1 MFHRTFLLIVL
12 IAFVSACSDS
22 HDAPDRSNAPD
33 NSGTDTDSG
42 SDNNNP
48 GSEQYS
54 AQIARTAGGVP
65 HIKAQDWGSLGY
77 GYGYAMSQDNYCT
90 ILEAVVQVN
99 GESQRYLGDEGSL
112 AADAVRALL
121 ALDAQEVAY
130 DPQPKYIK
138 DYMTG
143 WAAGINRYL
152 KDTGADKLAEGE
164 NGCRDAPW
172 VRPLTQADIAVML
185 QGQMSPIHVNLAGLL
200 FAQKG
205 PPAEMAK
212 TRMTPAIKHLSP
224 GETAELSVQLASLDL
239 LPPEKLGSNGYTL
252 GAGATQSGR
261 GMVLSNP
268 HWVWK
273 GVGRFYMSHLTMG
286 DEYDVSGAHPLISP
300 FIGFGF
306 NKDVAFTHTV
316 STGKRFVFFELT
328 LNPDNP
334 MQYEFDGEMRDFT
347 TKTVTVNVDT
357 GAGIEP
363 QEHTFYFSHHG
374 PVLDLGALLPPLGG
388 WPNSFGTVFAVKDVV
403 VDNARGPDQWIR
415 MGQATSTAEYIE
427 TLKTIGMN
435 IYNSFAADR
444 HGSTFYGDIS
454 TIAHV
459 SDAKAAHCI
468 QGAIP
473 ELMKSRGIWLLSG
486 NTSDCELGEDGDA
499 PVAGIFG
506 FNSLP
511 GLTNASY
518 ASNSNDSY
526 WLSNPD
532 HLLEGHP
539 EAVGAEGVE
548 QSMRTRAGFVLA
560 EERIAGTDGL
570 GDPGFTIET
579 LQEVFFGSRNHAA
592 ELSLDALLTLCANE
606 PDWSTYSSSPG
617 EVIQACDILQQWN
630 RTHNLDTV
638 GGHIFTEFWR
648 KARNIADLWAT
659 PFSAT
664 DPVHTPR
671 DINAT
676 DPAVTEALKQAL
688 ADGVQLL
695 LDNGIALD
703 ATWEQ
708 VQFIER
714 NGERIGLPGGWSGM
728 MWSVII
734 SDLIAGEGYSDIEH
748 GNTYIHTVTFDD
760 SDCPVA
766 FGVTAPSTSTDPV
779 SPHYADQ
786 TRLYSQKQWL
796 DLALCEADVDAARVG
811 DVTQLEG
818 DVAL

>member
-1 MFHRTFLLIVL
+1 
-12 IAFVSACSDS
+12 
-22 HDAPDRSNAPD
+22 
-33 NSGTDTDSG
+33 
-42 SDNNNP
+42 
-48 GSEQYS
+48 
-54 AQIARTAGGVP
+54 
-65 HIKAQDWGSLGY
+65 
-77 GYGYAMSQDNYCT
+77 
-90 ILEAVVQVN
+90 
-99 GESQRYLGDEGSL
+99 
-112 AADAVRALL
+112 
-121 ALDAQEVAY
+121 
-130 DPQPKYIK
+130 
-138 DYMTG
+138 
-143 WAAGINRYL
+143 
-152 KDTGADKLAEGE
+152 
-164 NGCRDAPW
+164 
-172 VRPLTQADIAVML
+172 
-185 QGQMSPIHVNLAGLL
+185 MSPIHVNLANLL

-205 PPAEMAK
+205 PSAELTDARVAPAK
-212 TRMTPAIKHLSP
+212 RHLSP
-224 GETAELSVQLASLDL
+224 AEAAELSVQLAALDL
-239 LPPEKLGSNGYTL
+239 LPPEKLGSNGYAL
-252 GAGATQSGR
+252 GTGATQSGR
-261 GMVLSNP
+261 GMLLSNP
-268 HWVWK
+268 HWTWK

-286 DEYDVSGAHPLISP
+286 DEYDVSGAHVLISP

-328 LNPDNP
+328 LNPANP
-334 MQYEFDGEMRDFT
+334 MQYEYDGEMRDFT
-347 TKTVTVNVDT
+347 TRTVTVAVDT
-357 GAGIEP
+357 GDGIEQ

-388 WPNSFGTVFAVKDVV
+388 WPNSFGTVFALKDVV

-415 MGQATSTAEYIE
+415 MGQATNTAEYIE
-427 TLKTIGMN
+427 ALKTVGMN

-454 TIAHV
+454 TTAHV

-468 QGAIP
+468 RGAIP

-486 NTSDCELGEDGDA
+486 NTSDCELGEDSDA

-506 FNSLP
+506 FSSLP
-511 GLTNASY
+511 SLTDASY

-532 HLLEGHP
+532 QLLEGYP

-548 QSMRTRAGFVLA
+548 QSMRTRTGFVLA
-560 EERIAGTDGL
+560 EERIAGSDGL
-570 GDPGFTIET
+570 GEPGFTIET

-592 ELSLDALLTLCANE
+592 ELSLDALLTLCTDE
-606 PDWSTYSSSPG
+606 SDWNSYSSSPG
-617 EVIQACDILQQWN
+617 AVIQACEILEQWD

-648 KARNIADLWAT
+648 QAGNIGDLWAT

-671 DINAT
+671 DVNTA
-676 DPAVTEALKQAL
+676 DPVVAEALKQAL
-688 ADGVQLL
+688 ADSVQLL

-708 VQFIER
+708 VQFTER
-714 NGERIGLPGGWSGM
+714 GGERIGLPGGWSGM

-766 FGVTAPSTSTDPV
+766 FGVMAPSTSTDPAN
-779 SPHYADQ
+779 PHYADQ

-796 DLALCEADVDAARVG
+796 DMALCEEDVDAAREG
-811 DVTQLEG
+811 DVVLLEG